1 MANMWPLVG
10 GGALIGLAAALL
22 MALTGRIAGISGIY
36 GRLIGG
42 DMGRGGWQLFFMAGL
57 ILPVFLMPRSE
68 LTSPV
73 ATYAMI
79 LAGLL
84 VGLGTRIGSGC
95 TSGHGVCGIA
105 NFSWRSL
112 VATLMF
118 MFSAA
123 VTVFVIR
130 HVLA

>member
-1 MANMWPLVG
+1 ME
-10 GGALIGLAAALL
+10 
-22 MALTGRIAGISGIY
+22 LTGRIAGISGIY

-57 ILPVFLMPRSE
+57 MLPVFLMPRPE

-95 TSGHGVCGIA
+95 TSGHGVCGLSRLSPRSMIA
-105 NFSWRSL
+105 TAL
-112 VATLMF
+112 F
-118 MFSAA
+118 MTSGF
-123 VTVFVIR
+123 VTVGLMRFGGW
-130 HVLA
+130 L

>member
-57 ILPVFLMPRSE
+57 ILPVFLMPRPE

-73 ATYAMI
+73 AAYAMI

-123 VTVFVIR
+123 MTVFVIR